1 MAYPILYPD
10 EGNEQVHRHS
20 SIDQFRGF
28 LSVMKKGGWAPIVF
42 DQLDGINCEDIVSHP
57 VIISFGDDIGYV
69 FPEAHCTYA
78 SDHFVY
84 FDKEGVEQKLLP
96 ECFGGGGEF
105 YDKFIKSS
113 TFVNFSN
120 DSSVGVHNRKQL
132 RTGLSYVLA
141 DESLPPVD

>member
-1 MAYPILYPD
+1 MDILYPD
-10 EGNEQVHRHS
+10 EHEQVHRHS

-28 LSVMKKGGWAPIVF
+28 LSTMVKGGWVPIVF
-42 DQLDGINCEDIVSHP
+42 DQLDGINCETIMSHP
-57 VIISFGDDIGYV
+57 VIISFGDDVGYV
-69 FPEAHCTYA
+69 FPEAHCAYA

-105 YDKFIKSS
+105 YDTFIKSNS
-113 TFVNFSN
+113 FVNFDD
-120 DSSVGVHNRKQL
+120 DSSVGVHNTKKL

-141 DESLPPVD
+141 DENLPAVD

>member
-1 MAYPILYPD
+1 MDILYPD
-10 EGNEQVHRHS
+10 EHEQVHRHS

-28 LSVMKKGGWAPIVF
+28 LSTMVKGGWAPIVF
-42 DQLDGINCEDIVSHP
+42 DQLDGINCETIISHP
-57 VIISFGDDIGYV
+57 VVISFGGDVGYV

-105 YDKFIKSS
+105 YDTFVKSNS
-113 TFVNFSN
+113 FVNFDD
-120 DSSVGVHNRKQL
+120 DSSVGVHNTKKL

-141 DESLPPVD
+141 DENLPAVD